1 MDNAEVL
8 QRFGELPFPI
18 EVELGNLTLSI
29 GEIFELSEGTIL
41 TTDHPS
47 GVPFTLRA
55 GGAELASVEVVVV
68 QNSLSVRVQSMSQKP
83 KTGAGVNGT
92 N

>member
-18 EVELGNLTLSI
+18 EVELGTLTLSI
-29 GEIFELSEGTIL
+29 GEIFELSEGTVL

-68 QNSLSVRVQSMSQKP
+68 QNSLSVRVQSMSQKS
-83 KTGAGVNGT
+83 KTGANGT

>member
-8 QRFGELPFPI
+8 QRFGDLPIPI
-18 EVELGNLTLSI
+18 EVELGTLTLPI
-29 GEIFELSEGTIL
+29 GEIFGLSEGTVL

-55 GGAELASVEVVVV
+55 GGAELASVEVVVI
-68 QNSLSVRVQSMSQKP
+68 QDSLSVRVQSMAKP
-83 KTGAGVNGT
+83 KPVTGTNGT

>member
-1 MDNAEVL
+1 MDNSEVL
-8 QRFGELPFPI
+8 QRFAELPFPI
-18 EVELGNLTLSI
+18 EVEVGNLSLTVR
-29 GEIFELSEGTIL
+29 EILELREGMIL

-47 GVPFTLRA
+47 GAPFTLRA

-68 QNSLSVRVQSMSQKP
+68 RDSLSVRVQNMMSLK
-83 KTGAGVNGT
+83 ANGT

>member
-1 MDNAEVL
+1 MDNSEVL
-8 QRFGELPFPI
+8 QRFAELPFPI
-18 EVELGNLTLSI
+18 EVEVGNLSLTV
-29 GEIFELSEGTIL
+29 GEILELREGMIL

-47 GVPFTLRA
+47 GAPFTLRA

-68 QNSLSVRVQSMSQKP
+68 RDSLSVRVQNMMSLK
-83 KTGAGVNGT
+83 ANGT